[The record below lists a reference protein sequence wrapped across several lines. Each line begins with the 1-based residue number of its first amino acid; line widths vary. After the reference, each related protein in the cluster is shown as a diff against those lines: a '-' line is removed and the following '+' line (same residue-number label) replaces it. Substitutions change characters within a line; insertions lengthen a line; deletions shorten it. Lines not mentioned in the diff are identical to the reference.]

1 MADYYEILGVTRDA
15 TEAEI
20 KKAYRALAREY
31 HPDAGGME
39 DGERFK
45 ELSKAYSVLSDPEQ
59 RRNYDMFGEA
69 GLGSQAGGF
78 GGFGGFD
85 RHPFGDIFDVFFGR
99 PSREEYGR
107 PRRGRDLA
115 YELEITLQQAA
126 AGVTQQI
133 EVPLEAPCRDCGGS
147 GIEKG
152 FSADICPECGGSGTK
167 TSSRTTVF
175 GSFTS
180 TTTCPRCQGTGET
193 NTHPCPTCHGRGMR
207 REVENVEVKV
217 PAGIDD
223 GDRMRLAGKGEAGT
237 RGGRRGDL
245 YVIISLKPDE
255 IFTRQGTDLYETIS
269 VDMVQA
275 ALGTGLRVPT
285 MDGET
290 NLEIPAGTQPGAE
303 FRLRH
308 KGMPKL
314 HSKAH
319 GDLHVRIDV
328 VVPAELSG
336 EERKLLQEFARLRGE
351 KISNG
356 GVIGRILHKA

>member
-1 MADYYEILGVTRDA
+1 MADYYEILGVSRDA
-15 TEAEI
+15 SEAEI

-31 HPDAGGME
+31 HPDAGGRE

-59 RRNYDMFGEA
+59 RRRYDTFGEG
-69 GLGSQAGGF
+69 GLGNQ

-85 RHPFGDIFDVFFGR
+85 RSPFGDIFDVFFGR
-99 PSREEYGR
+99 PAREEYAR

-126 AGVTQQI
+126 KGVTEEI
-133 EVPLEAPCRDCGGS
+133 EVPLEAACPDCGGS
-147 GIEKG
+147 GVEKG
-152 FSADICPECGGSGTK
+152 FSADICPECGGKGTK
-167 TSSRTTVF
+167 TSSRSTVF

-180 TTTCPRCQGTGET
+180 TATCPRCQGSGEI
-193 NTHPCPTCHGRGMR
+193 NTHPCPTCHGTGLR
-207 REVENVEVKV
+207 REVEKVEVKV

-223 GDRMRLAGKGEAGT
+223 GDRMRLTGKGEAGT

-245 YVIISLKPDE
+245 FVIISVKPDE
-255 IFTRQGTDLYETIS
+255 IFQRRGTDLYETVS
-269 VDMVQA
+269 VDMIQA
-275 ALGTGLRVPT
+275 ALGTELQVPT
-285 MDGET
+285 LDGET
-290 NLEIPAGTQPGAE
+290 HLEIPAGTQPGAE

-319 GDLHVRIDV
+319 GDLHVLVDV
-328 VVPAELSG
+328 TVPGDLSG
-336 EERKLLQEFARLRGE
+336 EEKKLLQEFAKLRGE
-351 KISNG
+351 KVSNG